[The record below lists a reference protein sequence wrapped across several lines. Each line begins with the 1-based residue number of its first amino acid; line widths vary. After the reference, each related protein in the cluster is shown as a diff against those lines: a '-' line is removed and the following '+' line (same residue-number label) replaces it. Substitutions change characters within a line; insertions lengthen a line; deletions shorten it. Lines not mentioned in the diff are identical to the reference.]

1 MSNLVDIVQDII
13 SLIDL
18 NLKVKGIT
26 DIGGVYRVEVCKT
39 TLHLTLCSRV
49 QDELGNNYEVTGISN
64 NEYVDLKPLNGAPA
78 FTGNLIVTR
87 PITYLHGSPSSVN
100 NEYLEVDQLTRNKT
114 PFIWLLE
121 TYTYTPQGQESLLEA
136 EYNARLFFMAESESQ
151 VWMNNQHNDYAIK
164 PMENLANAFIEAVN
178 SSFAFK
184 TLTDYTIQVRPRFGV
199 EVTNRGS
206 RERII
211 DEDLGG
217 VELNVTLELYSTNI
231 CNC

>member
-18 NLKVKGIT
+18 NLQVKSIT
-26 DIGGVYRVEVCKT
+26 DMSGVYRVEVCKT

-49 QDELGNNYEVTGISN
+49 QDDLGNIYEVTGISN
-64 NEYVDLKPLNGAPA
+64 NEYVDLTPVGHANA
-78 FTGNLIVTR
+78 FTGNIIVTN

-100 NEYLEVDQLTRNKT
+100 NEYLQIDQLTRNKV

-121 TYTYTPQGQESLLEA
+121 TYTYTPQGQESSLEA
-136 EYNARLFFMAESESQ
+136 EYSARLFFMAEELEKSWSNDDH
-151 VWMNNQHNDYAIK
+151 NNLAIK

-178 SSFAFK
+178 GNFAFK

-199 EVTNRGS
+199 EVVNRGS
-206 RERII
+206 REKII
-211 DEDLGG
+211 EEFLTGI
-217 VELNVTLELYSTNI
+217 ELNVNLELYSTNI